1 MIAVSSGSRL
11 RPTGF
16 RGAIFDV
23 DGVLV
28 DSPHEVA
35 WRQALDELMTG
46 DWSGIRDSTTWSP
59 HAFTSHV
66 YQQVLSGKPRLSG
79 ARAALEYF
87 HVPDTA
93 PAGDATLAAIYA
105 ERKQNLMTR
114 LIDAAAFEAYPDA
127 VRFVLAVRAAGIPV
141 AAASSS
147 KNADRFLRGISLD
160 DIVVAGEAA
169 GTTLLD
175 VFDANLSG
183 RDFAR
188 GKPDP
193 EIFLT
198 AAAEL
203 GASPESC
210 FVVEDAV
217 SGILAAKAGG
227 MAALAVARADD
238 AEALVAARADLVV
251 GSLDEVDPDRLLNG
265 ELTVRDV

>member
-1 MIAVSSGSRL
+1 MTPPA
-11 RPTGF
+11 GF

-28 DSPHEVA
+28 DSPHETA
-35 WRQALDELMTG
+35 WRRALQELMDG
-46 DWSGIRDSTTWSP
+46 EWSGIRDATTWSP
-59 HAFTSHV
+59 DAFTPQV
-66 YQQVLSGKPRLSG
+66 YQRVLSGKPRLSG

-87 HVPDTA
+87 HVPDSAERTA
-93 PAGDATLAAIYA
+93 TYA
-105 ERKQNLMTR
+105 ERKQRLLVQ
-114 LIDAAAFEAYPDA
+114 LIDARAFEAYPDA
-127 VRFVLAVRAAGIPV
+127 VRFALAVRAAGIPI

-147 KNADRFLRGISLD
+147 KNADRFLRGIALD
-160 DIVVAGEAA
+160 EFGDADGTTAGA
-169 GTTLLD
+169 TLLD

-203 GASPESC
+203 GVSPHSC

-227 MAALAVARADD
+227 MAALGVARAGD
-238 AEALVAARADLVV
+238 ASALAAAHADLVV
-251 GSLDEVDPDRLLNG
+251 TSMDEVDSARLLSG
-265 ELTVRDV
+265 ELAVRGA

>member
-1 MIAVSSGSRL
+1 MTPA
-11 RPTGF
+11 GF

-28 DSPHEVA
+28 DSPHESA
-35 WRQALDELMTG
+35 WRRALHELMDG
-46 DWSGIRDSTTWSP
+46 EWSGIRDSTTWTP
-59 HAFTSHV
+59 DAFTPQV

-87 HVPDTA
+87 HVPAAAARTA
-93 PAGDATLAAIYA
+93 TYAA
-105 ERKQNLMTR
+105 RKQQLLVH
-114 LIDAAAFEAYPDA
+114 LIDARAFVAYPDA
-127 VRFVLAVRAAGIPV
+127 VRFVLAVRAEGIPI

-147 KNADRFLRGISLD
+147 KNADRFLRGISLGD
-160 DIVVAGEAA
+160 FGEIDGSAA

-203 GASPESC
+203 GVSPRSC

-227 MAALAVARADD
+227 MAALGVARAGD
-238 AEALVAARADLVV
+238 ASALAAAHADLVV
-251 GSLDEVDPDRLLNG
+251 TSMDEVDPARLPSG
-265 ELTVRDV
+265 ELAVRGT